1 MPKLP
6 GHLTALNYLGAS
18 DKAMKLSFFPILMR
32 ALGNCPMNFTALCH
46 LVFMQFPLLANL

>member
-18 DKAMKLSFFPILMR
+18 DKAMKLSFFPTLMR
-32 ALGNCPMNFTALCH
+32 AFGNCPNFTALRH
-46 LVFMQFPLLANL
+46 IAFMQFSLLAKF